1 MTSST
6 ASGAYTFAGTATA
19 TRPANAQAAGTFT
32 WTGDAVG
39 VSTKHAN
46 ASGTFTWTFIDSKA
60 ENGVFL
66 PPDSRWR
73 IIVQELRGARGI
85 VTYDLNVTNL
95 RITRALSG
103 PFDLQCDVNP
113 NDPST
118 AGIYFK
124 PWRQIIHVEKI
135 MLGKRRVW
143 GSAIVQP
150 SDVDENTGILHLKA
164 KGFSCYPRGIPW
176 LEDLNWLA
184 NDAYR
189 PVVEIWRHL
198 QNDFPNGNLGVE
210 VYPTTSGVEML
221 PGYAF
226 DGDLLNLNFFATF
239 VRQTDRLDCGDY
251 IDALARDVPFDYVE
265 QSAWNTD
272 RTDVVK
278 KIKLGYPRLGVI
290 QENLAFILNENVI
303 SAKPHTESQVDWVSD
318 VGITGYFPGVEYS
331 TRLANADPDRLRRYL
346 DEDTAFIDSNER
358 SAAWAHRRLARR
370 QTPPYWETIT
380 ILPNHPN
387 APLGSFDVGDS
398 IIVKGNMPWVGEV
411 AQYHK
416 VIAITVDTEKGVVQ
430 LTLKAEGAFNY
441 DPIFFPSGV
450 TNIIFNSAFDLNL
463 NGWTPTGPG
472 WSHDDAQGANRLGS
486 ATVHADGGHHD
497 LITQPYGLAPFQIF
511 PMGVSV
517 KCANGVSS
525 GGAVQLV
532 AQFYDEDDNP
542 TTAFL
547 VGAVSGN
554 GQIPWTRLAGNLLA
568 PTGAASVAMRLH
580 VDAAMTAGQV
590 WFDDAVIQI

>member
-1 MTSST
+1 MTSAT
-6 ASGAYTFAGTATA
+6 AAGDYTFTGSVAAS
-19 TRPANAQAAGTFT
+19 RPANAQAAGTFAWDGT
-32 WTGDAVG
+32 VVG
-39 VSTKHAN
+39 ISTKHAGT
-46 ASGTFTWTFIDSKA
+46 SGSFTWTFLESVA

-66 PPDSRWR
+66 PEDDRWR
-73 IIVQELRGARGI
+73 ISVQESRGAREI
-85 VTYDLNVTNL
+85 VTYDLNVTKL

-124 PWRQIIHVEKI
+124 PWRQLIHVEKI
-135 MLGKRRVW
+135 MQGKRRLW
-143 GSAIVQP
+143 GTGIVQP
-150 SDVDENTGILHLKA
+150 SDIDENTGILRLKA
-164 KGFSCYPRGIPW
+164 KGFSCYPKGIPW

-184 NDAYR
+184 NDVYR

-198 QNDFPNGNLGVE
+198 QKDFTNGDLGVE
-210 VYPTTSGVEML
+210 IYPTTAGVEML

-239 VRQTDRLDCGDY
+239 VRQTDRLDSGDY

-265 QSAWNTD
+265 QSAWNAD

-318 VGITGYFPGVEYS
+318 VGITGYFPGQEYS
-331 TRLANADPDRLRRYL
+331 SRLANADPDRLRRYL

-472 WSHDDAQGANRLGS
+472 WAHDPAQGANRLGS
-486 ATVHADGGHHD
+486 VTIHADGAHHN
-497 LITQPYGLAPFQIF
+497 LMTQPYGLAPFQIF

-517 KCANGVSS
+517 KCANGVSA
-525 GGAVQLV
+525 GAAIQLV

-542 TTAFL
+542 MSAFL

-580 VDAAMTAGQV
+580 VDAAMTTGQV
-590 WFDDAVIQI
+590 WFDDASIQI

>member
-1 MTSST
+1 MTSAT
-6 ASGAYTFAGTATA
+6 AAGDYTFTGSVAAR
-19 TRPANAQAAGTFT
+19 RPANAQATGTFA
-32 WTGDAVG
+32 WDADVVG
-39 VSTKHAN
+39 ISTKHAGT
-46 ASGTFTWTFIDSKA
+46 SGSFTWTFIESIA

-66 PPDSRWR
+66 PPDDRWR
-73 IIVQELRGARGI
+73 ISVQESRGTREI
-85 VTYDLNVTNL
+85 VTYDLNVTKL

-113 NDPST
+113 NDPSA

-124 PWRQIIHVEKI
+124 PWRQLVHVEKI
-135 MLGKRRVW
+135 MQGKRRLW
-143 GSAIVQP
+143 GTGIVQP
-150 SDVDENTGILHLKA
+150 SDIDENSGVLQLKA
-164 KGFSCYPRGIPW
+164 KGFSCYPKGIPW

-184 NDAYR
+184 NDVYR

-198 QNDFPNGNLGVE
+198 QNDFPNGDLGVE
-210 VYPTTSGVEML
+210 IYPTTAGVEML

-265 QSAWNTD
+265 QSAWNAD

-318 VGITGYFPGVEYS
+318 VGITGYFPGQEYS
-331 TRLANADPDRLRRYL
+331 ARLANADPDRLRRYL

-358 SAAWAHRRLARR
+358 SAAWANRRLARR

-398 IIVKGNMPWVGEV
+398 IIVKGSMPWVGEV
-411 AQYHK
+411 AQFHK

-430 LTLKAEGAFNY
+430 LALKAEGAFNY

-472 WSHDDAQGANRLGS
+472 WAHDPAQGANRLGS
-486 ATVHADGGHHD
+486 VTIHADGAHHD
-497 LITQPYGLAPFQIF
+497 LMTQPYGLAPFQIF

-517 KCANGVSS
+517 KCANGVSA
-525 GGAVQLV
+525 GAAIQLV

-542 TTAFL
+542 MSAFL

-590 WFDDAVIQI
+590 WFDDASIQI